1 MNLTLV
7 AIVVG
12 VLAGDFVSNFL
23 SENIAHRFEDLYAT
37 GFYMLPP
44 EPGMAVARADLA
56 AEEAYLDQL
65 CRLPEAT
72 TATD

>member
-12 VLAGDFVSNFL
+12 VLAGDFVSNFI
-23 SENIAHRFEDLYAT
+23 SENVAHRFEDLYAS

-44 EPGMAVARADLA
+44 EPRTMIARADLA

-65 CRLPEAT
+65 CRLPDAT